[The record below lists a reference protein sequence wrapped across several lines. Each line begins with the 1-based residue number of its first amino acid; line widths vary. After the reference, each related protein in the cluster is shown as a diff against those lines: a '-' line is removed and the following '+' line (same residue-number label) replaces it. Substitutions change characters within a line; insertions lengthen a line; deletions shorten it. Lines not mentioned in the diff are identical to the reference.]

1 VASIPSSDPAVDAAL
16 RATVERSRERL
27 DALADRLSGHL
38 IGSVADLADEPEI
51 ADVLVTAARE
61 GTAAWLAIVRDGAL
75 PREVAVPESARA
87 LSRAWVR
94 RNRPLPPLL
103 RAYRLAHGFVAR
115 EMLAL
120 LRELADDPGTLGRAS
135 ERLVELSFGYVDG
148 LSAAITDLFLGE
160 RQRLVRS
167 AELAR
172 AEVVTALLAGEAVDV
187 DAAERRLGHPLRG
200 HHLGLVL
207 WAEGGEATD
216 EPLGRLESEAQRL
229 ADAAGGRALLRIP
242 VGGRLLWAWIAGDAP
257 LEDRALRAAP
267 SAAQRTRPTGER
279 PAPREAA
286 AGPLPAALHVA
297 IGAPAAGPAGFVRS
311 HEDALETRRVAVL
324 APRPP
329 RLSRYRD
336 TDRLGAL
343 AEDEDGA
350 RRLRVTLRAHLEE
363 RGSNVAVARR
373 LGIHENTVKYRV
385 RKARELLAAG
395 AADDDPL
402 ALGAA
407 LRLADLLPAP

>member
-1 VASIPSSDPAVDAAL
+1 MVILPSHLEQHATGRTSWL
-16 RATVERSRERL
+16 RAAVLGANDGLVSTASLILGVAASG
-27 DALADRLSGHL
+27 ADRGA
-38 IGSVADLADEPEI
+38 V
-51 ADVLVTAARE
+51 VTAGIAGLVAGAMSMAAGEYVSVSSQRDAERADIARE
-61 GTAAWLAIVRDGAL
+61 T
-75 PREVAVPESARA
+75 
-87 LSRAWVR
+87 
-94 RNRPLPPLL
+94 
-103 RAYRLAHGFVAR
+103 
-115 EMLAL
+115 
-120 LRELADDPGTLGRAS
+120 RELADDPGTLGRAS

-172 AEVVTALLAGEAVDV
+172 AEVVAALLAGEAVDV

-257 LEDRALRAAP
+257 LDDRALRAAP
-267 SAAQRTRPTGER
+267 PAARRGRPAGEA
-279 PAPREAA
+279 PAPREPDAA
-286 AGPLPAALHVA
+286 SGPPPAALHVA

-311 HEDALETRRVAVL
+311 HQDALETRRVALL
-324 APRPP
+324 APRPS

-336 TDRLGAL
+336 ADLLALLTGDEERARRFVETRLGAL

-385 RKARELLAAG
+385 RKAHELLSAG

-407 LRLADLLPAP
+407 LRLADLLPALDVPSA